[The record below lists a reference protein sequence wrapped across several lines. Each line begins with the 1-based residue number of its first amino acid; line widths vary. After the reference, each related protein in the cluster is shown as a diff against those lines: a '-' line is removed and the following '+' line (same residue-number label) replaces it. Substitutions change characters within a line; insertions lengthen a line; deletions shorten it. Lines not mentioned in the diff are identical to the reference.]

1 MREEYS
7 DRKLF
12 LGMALSPQNNASPSS
27 ATSAMMWLL
36 RSIAHSLSASEA
48 RSACAEGTMREP
60 GSLAACASASLS
72 SRTRSGTNR
81 NSPPCDELA
90 RAEHEVAD
98 IGDGL
103 CIGTGPDGTLLVEPA
118 RQGRKAFGG
127 EHLAHRGGA
136 QRRSLFLERLAD
148 LIDRVV

>member
-12 LGMALSPQNNASPSS
+12 LGMALSPQNSASPSS

-48 RSACAEGTMREP
+48 RSEWADGTMREP
-60 GSLAACASASLS
+60 GSLAACAHAIAVKAHQI
-72 SRTRSGTNR
+72 GDEQEQ
-81 NSPPCDELA
+81 PAHAGGELA
-90 RAEHEVAD
+90 GAENEIMN

-103 CIGTGPDGTLLVEPA
+103 RAGTD
-118 RQGRKAFGG
+118 
-127 EHLAHRGGA
+127 
-136 QRRSLFLERLAD
+136 AD
-148 LIDRVV
+148 R